1 MVESKKKKASKK
13 SDKGTKTGREQK
25 AKALAQ
31 DLHAHAAELEAAGVE
46 MMQRAQRLRSRAFE
60 LTFFGKMTSAMA
72 KDLVLRAA
80 ASLPGGKPYNPATPD
95 STPIEGGL
103 INSAG
108 ATVSDG
114 VWYFAQCCMTYG
126 RFDTDGL
133 VLWPEDV
140 RANGKKLAG
149 FVDCIMKFY
158 KKR

>member
-1 MVESKKKKASKK
+1 
-13 SDKGTKTGREQK
+13 
-25 AKALAQ
+25 
-31 DLHAHAAELEAAGVE
+31 LEAAGVE

-60 LTFFGKMTSAMA
+60 LTFSGKMTSAMA

-80 ASLPGGKPYNPATPD
+80 ASLPGGRPYNPATPD
-95 STPIEGGL
+95 STLIEGGL

-108 ATVSDG
+108 APVPDG